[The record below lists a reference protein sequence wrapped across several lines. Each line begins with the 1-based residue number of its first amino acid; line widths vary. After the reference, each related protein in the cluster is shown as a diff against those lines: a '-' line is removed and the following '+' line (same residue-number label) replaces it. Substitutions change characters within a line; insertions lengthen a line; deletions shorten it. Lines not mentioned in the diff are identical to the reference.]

1 MSSIAS
7 RSSRARKPGIR
18 KQPSVTSLFSNLTTS
33 SSGSNSTITQE
44 SFNQSRQRASKQMVP
59 KKGTTPK
66 HGPKKPSARL
76 SPSVSPIDERPNV
89 FAFMEKDEDDESVM
103 DGSDIGE
110 VSYSGTSIQ
119 QPGMVN
125 ELAGRDASPT
135 MSFSSSPQES
145 QYSEDCHHLWNDGMV
160 RASSNSFHSDSG
172 ISVRSSSPERDS
184 PILQYKSVSSKNIS
198 TSRSSSKV
206 LAKDNIP
213 AASINPNDTHLPYQP
228 LKVSD
233 DMAANLDV
241 SPEAYYSPLP
251 RPNQHYVNSPAMTGY
266 PAPSRRSSRSLSQ
279 QHTQIQTRRKE
290 NKSGEAPRI
299 GYDFLASNISAS
311 GDVGLKPIY
320 RKFETL
326 NNRMLLYLQDEVSEL
341 EEELKR
347 FDSAITQEQKAI
359 GNKAASRRS
368 EMRTPSPLQW
378 RRMEVIA
385 RTFAKIEQY
394 SRSFLSS

>member
-145 QYSEDCHHLWNDGMV
+145 QYSEDCHHLWNDDHAVSSYSNLTKSLNPTSQASVDAYKDWIVQNMPLIEQETEFLHHESDLGTIATQPSRTETPASEASLMAPGFTLLSTIITFKLVPYFIARLVVATTALGMV
-160 RASSNSFHSDSG
+160 YAF
-172 ISVRSSSPERDS
+172 
-184 PILQYKSVSSKNIS
+184 
-198 TSRSSSKV
+198 
-206 LAKDNIP
+206 
-213 AASINPNDTHLPYQP
+213 
-228 LKVSD
+228 
-233 DMAANLDV
+233 
-241 SPEAYYSPLP
+241 
-251 RPNQHYVNSPAMTGY
+251 SPATLLNSTMPG
-266 PAPSRRSSRSLSQ
+266 
-279 QHTQIQTRRKE
+279 
-290 NKSGEAPRI
+290 N
-299 GYDFLASNISAS
+299 
-311 GDVGLKPIY
+311 Y
-320 RKFETL
+320 R
-326 NNRMLLYLQDEVSEL
+326 
-341 EEELKR
+341 
-347 FDSAITQEQKAI
+347 
-359 GNKAASRRS
+359 
-368 EMRTPSPLQW
+368 
-378 RRMEVIA
+378 
-385 RTFAKIEQY
+385 RTFAM
-394 SRSFLSS
+394 